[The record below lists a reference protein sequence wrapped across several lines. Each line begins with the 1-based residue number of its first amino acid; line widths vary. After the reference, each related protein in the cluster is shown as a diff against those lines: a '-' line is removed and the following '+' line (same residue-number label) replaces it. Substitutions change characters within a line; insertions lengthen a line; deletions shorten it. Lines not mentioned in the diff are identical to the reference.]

1 MTLEE
6 NLNYVKSNCT
16 YIKIPDGNKIGNG
29 SPGLKSSDPIAL
41 NKYIFM
47 ESIIIYPNTESEKTL
62 LENLLKKMKIS
73 FEKKQDD
80 QIILTE
86 EWFMRQLCLPIYI
99 LD

>member
-1 MTLEE
+1 
-6 NLNYVKSNCT
+6 
-16 YIKIPDGNKIGNG
+16 
-29 SPGLKSSDPIAL
+29 
-41 NKYIFM
+41 M

-86 EWFMRQLCLPIYI
+86 EEIADIEEGLEDFENSKNFDNKDVRKMMLECTK
-99 LD
+99 

>member
-1 MTLEE
+1 
-6 NLNYVKSNCT
+6 
-16 YIKIPDGNKIGNG
+16 
-29 SPGLKSSDPIAL
+29 
-41 NKYIFM
+41 M

-86 EWFMRQLCLPIYI
+86 EEIADIEEGLEDFENGKNFDNKDVRKMMLECIK
-99 LD
+99 

>member
-1 MTLEE
+1 M
-6 NLNYVKSNCT
+6 
-16 YIKIPDGNKIGNG
+16 
-29 SPGLKSSDPIAL
+29 
-41 NKYIFM
+41 NKYIIM

-86 EWFMRQLCLPIYI
+86 EEIADIEEGLEDFENGKNFDNKDVRKMMLECTK
-99 LD
+99 

>member
-1 MTLEE
+1 ML
-6 NLNYVKSNCT
+6 Y
-16 YIKIPDGNKIGNG
+16 
-29 SPGLKSSDPIAL
+29 L
-41 NKYIFM
+41 NKYIIM

-86 EWFMRQLCLPIYI
+86 EEIADIEEGLEDFENGKNFDNKDVRKMMLECIK
-99 LD
+99 

>member
-1 MTLEE
+1 
-6 NLNYVKSNCT
+6 
-16 YIKIPDGNKIGNG
+16 
-29 SPGLKSSDPIAL
+29 
-41 NKYIFM
+41 M

-86 EWFMRQLCLPIYI
+86 EEIADIEEGLEDFENGKNFDNKDVRKMMLECTK
-99 LD
+99 

>member
-1 MTLEE
+1 ML
-6 NLNYVKSNCT
+6 Y
-16 YIKIPDGNKIGNG
+16 
-29 SPGLKSSDPIAL
+29 L
-41 NKYIFM
+41 NKYIIM

-86 EWFMRQLCLPIYI
+86 EEIADIEEGLEDFENGKNFDNKDVRKMML
-99 LD
+99 

>member
-1 MTLEE
+1 ML
-6 NLNYVKSNCT
+6 Y
-16 YIKIPDGNKIGNG
+16 
-29 SPGLKSSDPIAL
+29 L
-41 NKYIFM
+41 NKYIIM

-86 EWFMRQLCLPIYI
+86 EEIADIEEGLEDFENGKNFDNKDVRKMMLECTK
-99 LD
+99 